1 MTGGAPQTVPQVVL
15 YGREGCS
22 PCAHARDA
30 LRRLGRDFAFEL
42 TERDVDAEPALAA
55 RYGDRVP
62 VIAVGGDEVSE
73 GRFDAAAVRR
83 ALSDAARAVDSNE
96 GRS

>member
-1 MTGGAPQTVPQVVL
+1 MTEVVL
-15 YGREGCS
+15 YGREGCA

-30 LRRLGRDFAFEL
+30 LRRLGREFAFEL
-42 TERDVDAEPALAA
+42 REQDVDADPVLAA

-62 VIAVGGDEVSE
+62 AIAVDGAEVSE

-83 ALSDAARAVDSNE
+83 ALAEAGRAVDSNE

>member
-1 MTGGAPQTVPQVVL
+1 MTEVVL
-15 YGREGCS
+15 YGREGCA

-30 LRRLGRDFAFEL
+30 LRRLGRECAFEL
-42 TERDVDAEPALAA
+42 REQDVDADPVLAA

-62 VIAVGGDEVSE
+62 VIAVDGDEVSE

-83 ALSDAARAVDSNE
+83 ALVE
-96 GRS
+96 GQ

>member
-1 MTGGAPQTVPQVVL
+1 MTGAAPRVVL

-30 LRRLGRDFAFEL
+30 LRRLGREFAFEL
-42 TERDVDAEPALAA
+42 HERDVDADPALAA

-62 VIAVGGDEVSE
+62 VIAVDGREVSE
-73 GRFDAAAVRR
+73 GRIDLGAVRR
-83 ALSDAARAVDSNE
+83 ALAEAGAD
-96 GRS
+96 

>member
-1 MTGGAPQTVPQVVL
+1 MTGAAPQVVL

-30 LRRLGRDFAFEL
+30 LRRLGREFAFDL
-42 TERDVDAEPALAA
+42 HERDVDADAAQVA

-62 VIAVGGDEVSE
+62 VVAVEGREVSE
-73 GRFDAAAVRR
+73 GRIDLGAVQR
-83 ALSDAARAVDSNE
+83 ALMAARRAVDSNST
-96 GRS
+96 RS

>member
-1 MTGGAPQTVPQVVL
+1 MIGAPPRVVL

-30 LRRLGRDFAFEL
+30 LRRLGREFAFEL
-42 TERDVDAEPALAA
+42 REQDVDEDPALVA

-62 VIAVGGDEVSE
+62 VVAVEGHEVSE
-73 GRFDAAAVRR
+73 GRIDSAAVRR
-83 ALSDAARAVDSNE
+83 ALAEAGRAVDSNS

>member
-1 MTGGAPQTVPQVVL
+1 MTEAPPQVVL
-15 YGREGCS
+15 FSRKDCS

-30 LRRLGRDFAFEL
+30 LRRLGREFAFEL
-42 TERDVDAEPALAA
+42 HEQDVGENPALAA

-62 VIAVGGDEVSE
+62 VVAVEGREVSE
-73 GRFDAAAVRR
+73 GRIDSGAVRR
-83 ALSDAARAVDSNE
+83 ALVEAGRAVDSNS

>member
-1 MTGGAPQTVPQVVL
+1 MTEVVL
-15 YGREGCS
+15 QVDLFSREGCS

-42 TERDVDAEPALAA
+42 REQDVDADPALAA
-55 RYGDRVP
+55 RYGHRVP
-62 VIAVGGDEVSE
+62 VVAVEGREVSE
-73 GRFDAAAVRR
+73 GRIDAAAVRR
-83 ALSDAARAVDSNE
+83 ALSEGRRAVDSNS

>member
-1 MTGGAPQTVPQVVL
+1 MTEVVL
-15 YGREGCS
+15 YGREGCA

-42 TERDVDAEPALAA
+42 REQDVDADPALAA

-62 VIAVGGDEVSE
+62 VVAIAGREVSE
-73 GRFDAAAVRR
+73 GRIDIAAVRR
-83 ALSDAARAVDSNE
+83 ALAGV
-96 GRS
+96 GRG

>member
-1 MTGGAPQTVPQVVL
+1 MTEGAPRVVL
-15 YGREGCS
+15 FGRADCS

-62 VIAVGGDEVSE
+62 VVAVDGDAVSE
-73 GRFDAAAVRR
+73 GRFDSAAVRR
-83 ALSDAARAVDSNE
+83 ALVEAGRAVDSNE

>member
-1 MTGGAPQTVPQVVL
+1 MTEALPEVVL
-15 YGREGCS
+15 YSREGCS

-42 TERDVDAEPALAA
+42 REQDVDADPALAA

-62 VIAVGGDEVSE
+62 VVAVEGREVSE
-73 GRFDAAAVRR
+73 GRIDSGAVRR
-83 ALSDAARAVDSNE
+83 ALAEAGRAVDSNS

>member
-1 MTGGAPQTVPQVVL
+1 MTEVVL
-15 YGREGCS
+15 YGREGCA

-30 LRRLGRDFAFEL
+30 LRRLGREFAFEL

-55 RYGDRVP
+55 CYGERVP
-62 VIAVGGDEVSE
+62 VVAVEGDEVSE

-83 ALSDAARAVDSNE
+83 ALAEAGRAVDSNE

>member
-1 MTGGAPQTVPQVVL
+1 MTEAAPRVVL

-22 PCAHARDA
+22 PCVHARDA
-30 LRRLGRDFAFEL
+30 LRRLGREFTFDL
-42 TERDVDAEPALAA
+42 HERDVDADAALAA

-62 VIAVGGDEVSE
+62 VIAVDGREVSE
-73 GRFDAAAVRR
+73 GRIDAGAVRR
-83 ALSDAARAVDSNE
+83 AMMAATRAVDSNG

>member
-1 MTGGAPQTVPQVVL
+1 MTDVVL
-15 YGREGCS
+15 YGREGCA

-42 TERDVDAEPALAA
+42 REQDVDADPALDA

-62 VIAVGGDEVSE
+62 VIAVDGREVSA
-73 GRFDAAAVRR
+73 GRIDSAAVRR
-83 ALSDAARAVDSNE
+83 ALAEAGRAVDSNS

>member
-1 MTGGAPQTVPQVVL
+1 MTEVVL
-15 YGREGCS
+15 YGREGCA

-30 LRRLGRDFAFEL
+30 LRRLGREFAFEL
-42 TERDVDAEPALAA
+42 REHDVDADPALAA

-62 VIAVGGDEVSE
+62 VVAIAGREVSE
-73 GRFDAAAVRR
+73 GRLDAAAVRR
-83 ALSDAARAVDSNE
+83 ALVGVGRAVDSNS